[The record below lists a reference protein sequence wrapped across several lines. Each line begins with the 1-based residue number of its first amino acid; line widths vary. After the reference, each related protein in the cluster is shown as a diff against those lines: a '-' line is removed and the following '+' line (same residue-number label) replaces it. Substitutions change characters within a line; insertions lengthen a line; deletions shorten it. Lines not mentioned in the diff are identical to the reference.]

1 MCGSSRVRALYLSL
15 VLTASVLGQNAL
27 VEEARKNPAD
37 FQANHLA
44 GEFYLKSNNLSAAIP
59 YLEIAWKLEPSNVT
73 NGYDLALAY
82 LQSGAK
88 ENCRGVLGALLKSSD
103 TADIHNLLG
112 DLEEA
117 ESHTDEAA
125 RQYEIAARMD
135 PTEKN
140 LFDLGSDLLKH
151 SGFEPALKVFD
162 YGTRQFPQ
170 SAKLRVGLGVAYYS
184 LGRYDQAVETLCQAV
199 DQDPRDTQALDFLG
213 KMYNVSPHYAKEV
226 AQRMAQFA
234 HNYPD
239 NAAANYYYAVSL
251 RDRTSGATAAADEQK
266 AETLLLKAIKLNFRM
281 TDAHYQLGL
290 LYEDAKNAPKAI
302 REYEIAT
309 QQRSNFSQAHYRL
322 ARLYAKLGKTDLA
335 AREFAVLKTLK
346 ASR

>member
-1 MCGSSRVRALYLSL
+1 MRSCWLGL
-15 VLTASVLGQNAL
+15 VVIASVFGQNAL
-27 VEEARKNPAD
+27 VEQARQNPAD

-44 GEFYLKSNNLSAAIP
+44 GEYYLKSNNLSAAIP
-59 YLEIAWKLEPSNVT
+59 YLEIAWKLQPSNST

-82 LQSGAK
+82 LQTGARLK
-88 ENCRGVLGALLKSSD
+88 CRGVLDSLLKLRD
-103 TADIHNLLG
+103 TADVHNLLG

-117 ESHTDEAA
+117 DSHIDEAA
-125 RQYEIAARMD
+125 RQYEIAARME

-151 SGFEPALKVFD
+151 SGLEPALKVFD
-162 YGTRQFPQ
+162 YAVRQYPQ

-184 LGRYDQAVETLCQAV
+184 LGQYDHAVETLCQAV

-234 HNYPD
+234 QNYPD
-239 NAAANYYYAVSL
+239 NPAANYYFAISL
-251 RDRTSGATAAADEQK
+251 RDRTSGTTPAADDRK
-266 AETLLLKAIKLNFRM
+266 AEALLLKAIKLNFRM

-290 LYEDAKNAPKAI
+290 LYEDMLNVPKAI
-302 REYEIAT
+302 GEYEVAT
-309 QQRSNFSQAHYRL
+309 QQRANFSQAHYRL
-322 ARLYAKLGKTDLA
+322 ARLYAKTGKSDLA
-335 AREFAVLKTLK
+335 AREFALLK
-346 ASR
+346 ALKESR